1 MSADDD
7 YQTWR
12 GDGSAVTEPLTE
24 FQHTSKY
31 AHNRLKCPAC
41 AAEITREHIAAG
53 EARRVEQALIDRI
66 LFIAGE
72 GEGIPVL
79 RDDVPKFVLMGLPRE
94 LIDEL
99 AALIAEGEKP

>member
-41 AAEITREHIAAG
+41 AAEITREHIAAEI
-53 EARRVEQALIDRI
+53 EAAITYDHRKIPLGQSDDTTVRECLKASGMVDAARI
-66 LFIAGE
+66 ARGR
-72 GEGIPVL
+72 P
-79 RDDVPKFVLMGLPRE
+79 
-94 LIDEL
+94 
-99 AALIAEGEKP
+99 